1 MKKPIV
7 KVVYLII
14 LALFIFLTVKGL
26 IQGKGAPKEVAEKV
40 VEVENAK
47 LLEENEGKLVLISGK
62 METDSILEFKDQGVK
77 VNSPILKREV
87 EMYQYLRDDNNPD
100 MIIRR
105 WSSDIPEKL
114 LRDVKDNMVYENPT
128 QELESDEVYGDVKV
142 GEFVIGSDAIKLIP
156 VNEVVKEFDPMPAGY
171 RVDNDT
177 FLTNAVKDNTKVG
190 DYRMEFKYLDLEKTD
205 EYTFIGMQKEGKL
218 EEYKLDTGKNIL
230 QNFKGNLNKDA
241 VVKEITSSEN
251 TSLYTS
257 LVLLGITLVIGIF
270 VFKPEK
276 KII

>member
-177 FLTNAVKDNTKVG
+177 FLTNEVKDNTKVG